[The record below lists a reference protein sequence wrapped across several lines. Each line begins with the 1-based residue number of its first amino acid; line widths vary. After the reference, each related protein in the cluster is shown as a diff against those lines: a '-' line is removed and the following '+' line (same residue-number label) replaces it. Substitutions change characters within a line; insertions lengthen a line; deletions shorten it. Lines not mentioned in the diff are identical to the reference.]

1 MTNQIK
7 LIAALVITSFMFSCQ
22 KSENVEPQKPTTTTQ
37 NSRTTKTAQIIEV
50 APPFLEFD
58 KIKVYNNLDL
68 LLNSKGELVA
78 GRLAE
83 DARVRVAAKKSSE
96 KANFKK
102 GTMIYFDINAKVIGA
117 LRGRLKSDAIVT
129 TRGVYGKV
137 VRFLA
142 GTEINFSPERN
153 NLGVTF
159 GVLGAST
166 QLINSDG
173 TVSYYPQGTRVNFD
187 EQGLVSS
194 STLPW

>member
-1 MTNQIK
+1 
-7 LIAALVITSFMFSCQ
+7 MFSCQ
-22 KSENVEPQKPTTTTQ
+22 KSENVEPQKPTAATQ
-37 NSRTTKTAQIIEV
+37 SSRTTQIIEV

-83 DARVRVAAKKSSE
+83 DARVRVAAKKSTE
-96 KANFKK
+96 KATFKK
-102 GTMIYFDINAKVIGA
+102 GTMIYFDITSKVIGA
-117 LRGRLKSDAIVT
+117 LRGRLDSDAIVT

-187 EQGLVSS
+187 EQGLVKS